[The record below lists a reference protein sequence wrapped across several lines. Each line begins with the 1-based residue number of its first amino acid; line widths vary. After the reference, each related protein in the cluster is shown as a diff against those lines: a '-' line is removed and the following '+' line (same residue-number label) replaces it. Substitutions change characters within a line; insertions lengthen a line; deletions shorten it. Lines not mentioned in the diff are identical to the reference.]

1 MKIGNKHNRIVIISL
16 ISVLLG
22 STVACCINQ
31 AEAFSVSLSA
41 NQIPMPSTIRNYIV
55 KDSEF
60 AVEWNWQTV
69 ASYTREEQ
77 VSLTIEVNVAGQ
89 AIELSADIS
98 FKWNTRTY
106 SVWDIAVTVT
116 GARVWDY
123 PANIPGLGTVG
134 GLTVKV
140 IAASVSVRYESGV
153 YYVYIS
159 SLGLDVSGSAEISY
173 TKKVKIGWYT
183 KTITVK
189 QTLFSISGKLEFA
202 RVKWRTGTTN
212 LWYQPT
218 FEGNLYIRWV
228 TSSSFN
234 YQGNVRIY

>member
-1 MKIGNKHNRIVIISL
+1 LKIESKHSRIAVMSL
-16 ISVLLG
+16 IALLLG
-22 STVACCINQ
+22 TSAASCISQ

-41 NQIPMPSTIRNYIV
+41 SQIPMPSTIRNYIV
-55 KDSEF
+55 KGSEF
-60 AVEWNWQTV
+60 AVEWNYQTV

-77 VSLTIEVNVAGQ
+77 VGLTIEVNVAGQ

-134 GLTVKV
+134 SLTVKV

-159 SLGLDVSGSAEISY
+159 SLGLDVSGSAQVSFKRTI
-173 TKKVKIGWYT
+173 KIGWYK
-183 KTITVK
+183 KTITVTE
-189 QTLFSISGKLEFA
+189 TLFSINGRLEFA
-202 RVKWRTGTTN
+202 RVKWRIGTLN
-212 LWYQPT
+212 LWYQPK
-218 FEGNLYIRWV
+218 FEGSLYIRWV

-234 YQGNVRIY
+234 YEGNVKIH